1 MNGDQQIMVNEHHL
15 SFINVMKRWPFSA
28 VIIFHHRHFFIIVIF
43 SSSSFFLIIIIIFRL
58 HHQFSSSP
66 SFFFVTLY
74 FFTLRPKASKSI
86 YVVNGCSV
94 HLIDINDG
102 RSRTRNGFILGEC
115 RFSGTVSRVE
125 AIVPETYGLLSVVRQ
140 VFSVPEKPVIM
151 YITRS
156 VPFFSIS
163 IDHGFSAAQTAVC
176 RLFLHY
182 LQFIYQET

>member
-28 VIIFHHRHFFIIVIF
+28 VIIF
-43 SSSSFFLIIIIIFRL
+43 SSSSFF
-58 HHQFSSSP
+58 HHHHFFSSSSSFFVFIINFP
-66 SFFFVTLY
+66 RHHHFFFVTLY

>member
-1 MNGDQQIMVNEHHL
+1 MAV
-15 SFINVMKRWPFSA
+15 FSR
-28 VIIFHHRHFFIIVIF
+28 HHFFIIVIF
-43 SSSSFFLIIIIIFRL
+43 SSSSFF
-58 HHQFSSSP
+58 HHHHFFSSSSSFFVFIINFP
-66 SFFFVTLY
+66 RHHHFFFVTLY

>member
-28 VIIFHHRHFFIIVIF
+28 VIIFSSSSFFHHHHFF
-43 SSSSFFLIIIIIFRL
+43 SSSSFFVFIINFPR
-58 HHQFSSSP
+58 HHH
-66 SFFFVTLY
+66 FFFVTLY